1 MFWFKISIAFQ
12 VLDSSYDCRKHE
24 IDDNVDRNKITNNKA
39 SETNNNLKKSLEI
52 LSAKKLFEYKVSNFQ
67 WKCV

>member
-24 IDDNVDRNKITNNKA
+24 IDNNVDRNKITDNKA
-39 SETNNNLKKSLEI
+39 SETNNLKKSLEI

-67 WKCV
+67 RKCV